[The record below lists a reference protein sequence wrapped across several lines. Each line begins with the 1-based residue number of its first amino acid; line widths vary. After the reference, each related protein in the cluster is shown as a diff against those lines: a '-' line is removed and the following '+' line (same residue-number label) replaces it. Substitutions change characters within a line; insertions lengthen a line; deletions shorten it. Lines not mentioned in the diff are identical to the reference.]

1 MDWSYYNDLFGNG
14 WNIEKMKKLFLFI
27 PLIIVIMITIFC
39 LVFLLQ
45 GKDPNKPP
53 SALLYKNLP
62 ELNMISLFDASN
74 VISNKDLNGNIMLIN
89 FFASWC
95 APCKVEHPL
104 FFEIKKNYPNI
115 LLVGINYK
123 DKQEEAINY
132 LNTMGNPYDYV
143 GVDNK
148 GLIGLEL
155 GVFGLPET
163 FIVNSKGIITY
174 KHLGPLTK
182 KIITNEVT
190 PFIQ

>member
-1 MDWSYYNDLFGNG
+1 MNK
-14 WNIEKMKKLFLFI
+14 IFLFA
-27 PLIIVIMITIFC
+27 PLIIVILIVVFC

-45 GKDPNKPP
+45 GKDPSKPP

-62 ELNMISLFDASN
+62 ELNMISLFDASD

-123 DKQEEAINY
+123 DTQEEAINY

-174 KHLGPLTK
+174 KHLGPLTE

>member
-45 GKDPNKPP
+45 GKDPGKPP

-62 ELNMISLFDASN
+62 ELNMISLFDASD